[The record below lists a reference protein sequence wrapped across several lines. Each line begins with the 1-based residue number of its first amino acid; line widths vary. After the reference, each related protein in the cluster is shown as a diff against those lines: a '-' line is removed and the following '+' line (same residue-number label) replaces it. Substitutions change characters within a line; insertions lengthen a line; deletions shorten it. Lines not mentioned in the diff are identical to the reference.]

1 MNTLIHT
8 ATTIVTVVFI
18 AAVLYSLYSA
28 YRKHK
33 RKTNQKKDLETK
45 EHVKVD
51 NLHQYDIQP
60 HDGYYKYP
68 IESHTYVRRYP
79 QHFTSLSIA
88 LANDQPYSIC
98 LIAFADYDHGELK
111 DTHYFYVRPPENNLS
126 NLDGW
131 NIQWDEIKKADE
143 FGEYW
148 NAGMSRLFADR
159 TLVAHNA
166 EYVIGCITHA
176 LTIYGIKAPPFRY
189 IDTLEIAK
197 KLYHFDSNQLPAIC
211 DEMDIPIEEHNV
223 LNEAMAVGKF
233 LMTAKKDDPMYVPR
247 IHFVNSEPTTQD
259 RLASLVSIV
268 EREECTPEEMFSP
281 QPVDPSLIQTLM
293 DKKYIEPGE
302 KTGTYYATDHGLD
315 FAESIS

>member
-1 MNTLIHT
+1 MNTLLHT

-28 YRKHK
+28 YRRHQ
-33 RKTNQKKDLETK
+33 RKANKKKDLETK

-60 HDGYYKYP
+60 QDGYYKYP
-68 IESHTYVRRYP
+68 LEGHTCVRRFP
-79 QHFTSLSIA
+79 QRFTALSLT

-111 DTHYFYVRPPENNLS
+111 DTHYFYVRPPENDLS
-126 NLDGW
+126 KVADW

-148 NAGMSRLFADR
+148 NAGMCRLFTDR

-166 EYVIGCITHA
+166 EYVLGCITHA
-176 LTIYGIKAPPFRY
+176 LAIYGIEAPSFRY

-211 DEMDIPIEEHNV
+211 DEMDIDIEEHNI
-223 LNEAMAVGKF
+223 LNEAMAVGQF
-233 LMTAKKDDPMYVPR
+233 LLTAKKDYPMYVPR
-247 IHFVNSEPTTQD
+247 IHFVSSEPTEQD
-259 RLASLVSIV
+259 HLASLISLV

-281 QPVDPSLIQTLM
+281 QPVDSALLQTLI

-302 KTGTYYATDHGLD
+302 KPGTYYATDSGLD
-315 FAESIS
+315 FAESLS